1 MVTGMNTLTVPASIT
16 DPTSARILAISED
29 KLQGFQHDPIAA
41 IARRSGVEVETVI
54 ERIRAMLRASTIR
67 RVRQTLMATNL
78 ARGALVAWQVPE
90 DKLSSAFDYM
100 WQEDPFSG
108 HIVIRSTDA
117 AISGARYRLWTTLKV
132 PQGY

>member
-1 MVTGMNTLTVPASIT
+1 MTTLTTIPAQIA
-16 DPTSARILAISED
+16 DPINARILAVSED
-29 KLQGFQHDPIAA
+29 KIQCFQPDPLGE
-41 IARRSGVEVETVI
+41 IARQSGVELSTVI
-54 ERIRAMLRASTIR
+54 ERIQAMLRAGTIR

-90 DKLSSAFDYM
+90 EKLSDAFDYM
-100 WQEDPFSG
+100 AQNDPFSG